1 MNSKKLTVALLL
13 GIVVI
18 AFLVGMNTFQR
29 RVQNAQAEKVT
40 QQADRLVRFHSPIFG
55 PANAPV
61 TIVEFFDPA
70 CETCRAFYP
79 MVKNLMKQYPN
90 DVRLVLRYAP
100 FHQGSD
106 QVVKLLEAAKRQDK
120 YVQVL
125 EAILE
130 AQPAWADHGK
140 PNIELAFKVA
150 EQQGG
155 LDMAKAREH
164 MASAE
169 IDLALKQDIQDL
181 TALEVT
187 KTPTFFVNG
196 KSLPSFGLD
205 QLIRPGGGGSGQG
218 QKTMKNPFGRS
229 HSQTINLQAMPVRR
243 IILLG
248 MATASLAGLMAGC
261 SPEASQL
268 QKHRHHWCRICTRF
282 QAERSQRAEPH
293 AGRFQREDRGRV
305 FWLHTMPRR
314 VPNLHDHHGRGQAPA
329 WF

>member
-1 MNSKKLTVALLL
+1 MNSKKLTVAVLL

-29 RVQNAQAEKVT
+29 RVQNTQAEKVT

-120 YVQVL
+120 YVRVL

-155 LDMAKAREH
+155 LDMAKAK
-164 MASAE
+164 
-169 IDLALKQDIQDL
+169 IDMGNPAVELALKQDIEDL
-181 TALEVT
+181 TALQVT
-187 KTPTFFVNG
+187 KTPTFLVNG
-196 KSLPSFGLD
+196 RGLPSFGLE
-205 QLIRPGGGGSGQG
+205 QLSALVTEEVAKAKKP
-218 QKTMKNPFGRS
+218 
-229 HSQTINLQAMPVRR
+229 
-243 IILLG
+243 
-248 MATASLAGLMAGC
+248 
-261 SPEASQL
+261 
-268 QKHRHHWCRICTRF
+268 
-282 QAERSQRAEPH
+282 
-293 AGRFQREDRGRV
+293 
-305 FWLHTMPRR
+305 
-314 VPNLHDHHGRGQAPA
+314 
-329 WF
+329 